1 MGRLQVGLLEIVT
14 QTQSS
19 KDKLG
24 LSVKAKAPTALETT
38 MILVAE
44 TRHEQT
50 YLRPSLAWTLTP
62 KAATSTHKG

>member
-24 LSVKAKAPTALETT
+24 LLAKEKALTALETT

-44 TRHEQT
+44 IRHEQT
-50 YLRPSLAWTLTP
+50 YLRPSPAWTLTP
-62 KAATSTHKG
+62 KAATLTHKG

>member
-24 LSVKAKAPTALETT
+24 LLAKEKALTALETT

-44 TRHEQT
+44 IRHEQT
-50 YLRPSLAWTLTP
+50 YLRPSPAWTLTL